1 MLHYDKLAK
10 NKTRFLALTGL
21 TKKEFQALLPYLQE
35 AFTASLP
42 NNKTLAG
49 QKRKRAIGAGRKP
62 FLKTTEDKL
71 LFILVFQKSY
81 PVQEL
86 LAATYDCSQS
96 VVNDWIHR
104 LLPVLKAALTQMKMM
119 PVRKG
124 KKLASQQSIDSGST
138 DLIIDGTERRRQRPK
153 DKEQQKAH
161 YSGKKKTHT
170 DKNLIISEVKSKRI
184 VYLGITYVGQVHDK
198 TMADTEAIVYPKE
211 TQLHQDTGFQGY
223 RPKVKRVMQPKKT
236 TKSRVKT
243 KREAT

>member
-1 MLHYDKLAK
+1 VLHYNKLVK

-21 TKKEFQALLPYLQE
+21 TKKEFQALLPYFQK
-35 AFTASLP
+35 AFSASLP
-42 NNKTLAG
+42 TKKTLAG
-49 QKRKRAIGAGRKP
+49 KKRKRAIGAGRKP
-62 FLKTTEDKL
+62 FLKTIEDKL

-96 VVNDWIHR
+96 VVNNWIHR
-104 LLPVLKAALTQMKMM
+104 LLPVLKAALTEMKMM
-119 PVRKG
+119 PVREG
-124 KKLASQQSIDSGST
+124 KKFASQQRIASQST
-138 DLIIDGTERRRQRPK
+138 DLIVDGTERRRQRPK

-184 VYLGITYVGQVHDK
+184 AYLGTTYVGQVHDK

-223 RPKVKRVMQPKKT
+223 APKVKRVLQPKKT
-236 TKSRVKT
+236 AKSRTET
-243 KREAT
+243 KRETT